1 MIGIIGAGPAG
12 NYLAYLLAKSG
23 FQVDVYEE
31 DKEIG
36 RPVKCTGIVTHAIK
50 ELIKLPENIIINK
63 ITKYK
68 IYSPSG
74 KFIEFNLKKPDLI
87 LDRSKFD
94 KYLSDLAKKAGAKYF
109 LNHKFMDYNHKII
122 TLKTEEKFLN
132 KRADILIGAD
142 GPLSQVAKSINA
154 KNEFINGI
162 QGRYKIKKE
171 KDAIEIYLGY
181 GEFAWIVPESS
192 SISRIGLCV
201 KNNPKE
207 IFERFIKEKAQGA
220 EFMEYQS
227 GLIPI
232 YNSQTKIQKGNIFLL
247 GDAASQ
253 VKATTYGGIIPH
265 LISAQK
271 LKEAIKEN
279 KNYEELLI
287 PVKKELDLSLKLRKI
302 MNKFTEND
310 YNSLI
315 EILSKKSAKNILETF
330 DRDHPSKF
338 IFKLALA
345 QPKLLKFGLKLL

>member
-1 MIGIIGAGPAG
+1 MSKVSSGVNFLDRLLGGGYDKDIVTTIYGPSSSGKTNLCILTAIQMARSGKKVIIIDSEGGIAVERIKQIAG
-12 NYLAYLLAKSG
+12 NY
-23 FQVDVYEE
+23 EE
-31 DKEIG
+31 ILE
-36 RPVKCTGIVTHAIK
+36 
-50 ELIKLPENIIINK
+50 K
-63 ITKYK
+63 I
-68 IYSPSG
+68 
-74 KFIEFNLKKPDLI
+74 L
-87 LDRSKFD
+87 
-94 KYLSDLAKKAGAKYF
+94 F
-109 LNHKFMDYNHKII
+109 LNPLNF
-122 TLKTEEKFLN
+122 EE
-132 KRADILIGAD
+132 
-142 GPLSQVAKSINA
+142 Q
-154 KNEFINGI
+154 
-162 QGRYKIKKE
+162 
-171 KDAIEIYLGY
+171 
-181 GEFAWIVPESS
+181 
-192 SISRIGLCV
+192 
-201 KNNPKE
+201 KE